1 MGQPFMDSYHAP
13 YKAKHCYWP
22 GLLLVLCCV
31 LLLVFAF
38 NHQQDPSIAILVGT
52 GMLTVGAWVSGGV
65 HKNWCLDALEGLFA
79 LSLIITA
86 HDICICMHGVIA

>member
-1 MGQPFMDSYHAP
+1 MLPTKQSIVA
-13 YKAKHCYWP
+13 
-22 GLLLVLCCV
+22 GLVCC
-31 LLLVFAF
+31 LYFAVFF

-52 GMLTVGAWVSGGV
+52 GMLTVWAWVSGGV

-79 LSLIITA
+79 LNLIITA